1 MLYLLYVILAF
12 LVVFLSVHLSKYVD
26 ALDKKTNLSG
36 AFIGGVLLAAVT
48 SLPELF
54 TSITAVLFVNQPQLV
69 QGNVFGSNIFNL
81 TIFAV
86 CILFASKSYK
96 EAPVSKG
103 HFYTTIFT
111 VLLFVICLLGMYFPF
126 NLPIPFITLNWAS
139 VAIVIVYIINLK
151 TINSDDITEN
161 DNEDTVDLTVSQ
173 VVVRF
178 VLMAVALVIVSIL
191 LTQVTD
197 RISDNLNLGKTVA
210 GAIFLGIA
218 TSLPELTASINLVRL
233 KNFNASIGNV
243 VGSNLF
249 NFLILCFGDLIYT
262 DNGIFAKTND
272 SVTIIIC
279 AIFSTIFTMIALKTK
294 KHRVVSVI
302 LGILMLVAYVLS
314 IALSM

>member
-86 CILFASKSYK
+86 CIIFASKSYK

-173 VVVRF
+173 IVVRF

-197 RISDNLNLGKTVA
+197 RISDKLNLGKTVA
-210 GAIFLGIA
+210 GAIFLGVA

-262 DNGIFAKTND
+262 NNGIFAKTND

-302 LGILMLVAYVLS
+302 LGILMIVAYVLS